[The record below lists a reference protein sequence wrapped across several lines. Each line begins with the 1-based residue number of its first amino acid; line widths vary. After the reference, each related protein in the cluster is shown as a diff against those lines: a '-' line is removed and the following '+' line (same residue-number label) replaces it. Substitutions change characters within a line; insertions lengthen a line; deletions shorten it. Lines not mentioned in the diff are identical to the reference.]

1 MTREGGIFSIKHLG
15 PTLTHISTQ
24 LMKGPLWTYCQTS
37 LSLQFGTRGMLRSC
51 SWDGKTCPNGS
62 CWKRA
67 NPFSP
72 ELCPRLQMHAY
83 ECSSASPILLRHFH
97 FFQPSDSFFFFFDAS
112 LLQDNFAHLV
122 FLDEE
127 HKSICSF
134 LHISFSFSSKTTICV
149 CYLVNDWFVNVLLC
163 SPKSPQVPYKPAQL
177 PQTLLMEKI
186 HDSFCELLKYL
197 WYVSILE
204 DGE

>member
-1 MTREGGIFSIKHLG
+1 MAKLVQMAAAERGQILFLQNYVHISRCMLMNVVLHHQYSCVIFISSSL
-15 PTLTHISTQ
+15 PTL
-24 LMKGPLWTYCQTS
+24 
-37 LSLQFGTRGMLRSC
+37 
-51 SWDGKTCPNGS
+51 
-62 CWKRA
+62 
-67 NPFSP
+67 
-72 ELCPRLQMHAY
+72 
-83 ECSSASPILLRHFH
+83 
-97 FFQPSDSFFFFFDAS
+97 FFFFFDAS

-149 CYLVNDWFVNVLLC
+149 CYLVNDWLVNVLLC

-177 PQTLLMEKI
+177 LQTLLMEKI

-197 WYVSILE
+197 WCVSILE